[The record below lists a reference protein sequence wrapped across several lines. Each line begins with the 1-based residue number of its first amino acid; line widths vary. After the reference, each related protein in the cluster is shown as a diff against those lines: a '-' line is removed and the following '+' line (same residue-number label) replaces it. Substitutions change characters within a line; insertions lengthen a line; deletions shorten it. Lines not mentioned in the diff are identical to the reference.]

1 MSVPRPW
8 PARRPVWQ
16 LVMGLVGLLVAVLW
30 LVALLVS
37 PSADAWRI
45 LMVVVWAGIGLV
57 SILSW
62 RRTVKEYDAD
72 GGRDETP
79 RPDGG

>member
-1 MSVPRPW
+1 
-8 PARRPVWQ
+8 
-16 LVMGLVGLLVAVLW
+16 VLW

-72 GGRDETP
+72 GGSDENL

>member
-16 LVMGLVGLLVAVLW
+16 LVTGLVGLLVAVLW

-45 LMVVVWAGIGLV
+45 LMVVVWAGLGVVWIA
-57 SILSW
+57 IW
-62 RRTVKEYDAD
+62 RRAVKGHDAD
-72 GGRDETP
+72 ARTDQVLRPGGE
-79 RPDGG
+79 

>member
-1 MSVPRPW
+1 M
-8 PARRPVWQ
+8 
-16 LVMGLVGLLVAVLW
+16 LW

-72 GGRDETP
+72 GGSDENL